1 MAIAITMKQAF
12 DQALEEITNFHLDP
26 QHDGFPREL
35 THHINRESPRRLSHG
50 VDFVDHG
57 NWAGSVL
64 MYAML
69 FEVGPELSLLRIL
82 DQTGLRWH
90 VYRYWGAEGQTSGK
104 GPDNDR
110 TNLLESMLSLMGPE
124 KSASTERAWDF
135 VRRYWLRHPKLTRQE
150 LLEQALS
157 DPSVNIYT
165 DDDAI
170 AEQIMT
176 GMCTETGDDK
186 DPAKADILKLLFP
199 FVRQRARTPDHYD
212 IRRITGSSPKNIPL
226 LRWLRKHLI
235 FFEFRTW
242 PNNRLASCRQQQN
255 VGESMRHKLRQQSGL
270 TMKRTVNLAL
280 LTRTVMLSLHG
291 ALKNLTS
298 LLALLTLRTGHR
310 KKDEKQAMQGL
321 IMPNA
326 FDIAKEMRECN
337 SADVEETARKKQRCE
352 KACA

>member
-186 DPAKADILKLLFP
+186 DPAKADMLKLLFP

-226 LRWLRKHLI
+226 LQWLWEASDL
-235 FFEFRTW
+235 FRISYMAEQPACVLSAAAKRRRVDAAQVEAAEWLDYETHSESCATDTDSDAESTW
-242 PNNRLASCRQQQN
+242 GSEKSD
-255 VGESMRHKLRQQSGL
+255 VTISSTDSEDW
-270 TMKRTVNLAL
+270 
-280 LTRTVMLSLHG
+280 
-291 ALKNLTS
+291 TS
-298 LLALLTLRTGHR
+298 
-310 KKDEKQAMQGL
+310 
-321 IMPNA
+321 
-326 FDIAKEMRECN
+326 
-337 SADVEETARKKQRCE
+337 EER
-352 KACA
+352 